1 MTDKRSKFY
10 EFKLK
15 GEPKPVHH
23 PFICMDTENDPESGE
38 FILGCLYG
46 KYKDHHGKEHLIER
60 TFYDRFEL
68 MNELEQIAKAGG
80 KKNIS
85 YRLGLF
91 NADYDLYYIRELVR
105 DTSRVYVGSRLITAR
120 LKVGGKQGIP
130 VWDATNLV
138 RGSLEEW
145 IKNLDM
151 EEKYGIR
158 KLSLDN
164 LEMRCMYDAKATYYL
179 FKWLEDTMV
188 YEFKIPL
195 KLTIGACARELYRRH
210 FQKIDMVRNNQ
221 FLNDFE
227 RKAYRGGRCEVFKRG
242 KYRVKSYDVN
252 SMYLSIMRDVDIPI
266 PQSAQYYDSGSGFDV
281 DKVGVVHCR
290 VEVPEQI
297 IAPLPYYDKK
307 LIFPTGIFD
316 GYWCTPELREA
327 LKYGVKIIEVYEY
340 IEYEE
345 TAPIFREYAEFIW
358 KKRQEHK
365 GKGDKN
371 LDYMY
376 KTLGNSL
383 YGKYGERNESG
394 GWIKLNDWQ
403 GDIEGYN
410 IREYIDGEKYIY
422 VGKEPVDSKHT
433 FPIIPAWI
441 TTHARLKL
449 LREMKKREKYVVYC
463 DTDSIHILSTCP
475 NPIEDSKELGG
486 WGFEYE
492 KEQIYYRPKFYGEKR
507 KGVPKRAEILKDN
520 DEVIEFKY
528 KAPVKRATS
537 IRRKLPQ
544 NQWLEILKQ
553 LQKTDDKR
561 LWNEETGESKPIY
574 INVTK

>member
-1 MTDKRSKFY
+1 MKPKFY
-10 EFKLK
+10 EFKVRGK
-15 GEPKPVHH
+15 PKPVHH
-23 PFICMDTENDPESGE
+23 PFLCMDTENNPQTGE

-46 KYKDHHGKEHLIER
+46 YYRDHHGKKHLIEE

-68 MNELEQIAKAGG
+68 MNRLEEIAKAGG
-80 KKNIS
+80 KKNIP

-91 NADYDLYYIRELVR
+91 NADYDLYYIRELVC

-120 LKVGGKQGIP
+120 LRVGGKRGIP
-130 VWDATNLV
+130 IWDATNLV
-138 RGSLEEW
+138 RGSLEDW

-151 EEKYGIR
+151 EKKYGIK
-158 KLSLDN
+158 KLSLNN
-164 LEMRCMYDAKATYYL
+164 LEERCLNDTKATFYL
-179 FKWLEDTMV
+179 FEWLEDTMV

-195 KLTIGACARELYRRH
+195 KYTIGSCARELFRRH
-210 FQKIDMVRNNQ
+210 FQKIDLIRNSE
-221 FLNDFE
+221 FLNNFE
-227 RKAYRGGRCEVFKRG
+227 REAYRGGRCEVFKRG
-242 KYRVKSYDVN
+242 RFRVKSYDVN

-266 PQSAQYYDSGSGFDV
+266 PQSAQYHDNGIGFDI
-281 DKVGVVHCR
+281 DKPCVVHCKVR
-290 VEVPEQI
+290 VPEQI
-297 IAPLPYYDKK
+297 IAPLPYMDKK
-307 LIFPTGIFD
+307 LFFPVGIFK

-327 LKYGVKIIEVYEY
+327 LKYGTEILEVYEY

-345 TAPIFREYAEFIW
+345 IAPIFREYAEFIW

-365 GKGDKN
+365 EEGDRN

-383 YGKYGERNESG
+383 YGKYGERNERG
-394 GWIKLNDWQ
+394 GWIKLSEWD
-403 GDIEGYN
+403 GDIEGYD

-422 VGKEPVDSKHT
+422 IGKEPIDSKHT

-463 DTDSIHILSTCP
+463 DTDSIHILSECP
-475 NPIEDSKELGG
+475 NPIEPSKELGG

-492 KEQIYYRPKFYGEKR
+492 REQVYYRPKFYAEKT
-507 KGVPKRAEILKDN
+507 KGVPKRAEILENNDN
-520 DEVIEFKY
+520 IIRFKY
-528 KAPVKRATS
+528 TTPIKRAS
-537 IRRKLPQ
+537 AIRRGIPQ
-544 NQWLEILKQ
+544 NKWIETLKE

-561 LWNEETGESKPIY
+561 VWNNETGESKPIF
-574 INVTK
+574 INVSK